1 MLFSLDREASKI
13 MRKPIYN
20 TMPSR
25 LGTQLE
31 GITSY
36 RITQRNCSK
45 RKGFFFLTCSCRFL
59 HMKHYS
65 RNWSID
71 LNIFTIFRVLI
82 LKFFSINISFS
93 YTISERFSKTK
104 YVCTVYK
111 HRQTK
116 NNSTTFL
123 GHWNNKNNT
132 EKSYCLQQ
140 IQIVQKLALSLNRQ
154 VILTYKLSDNFSES
168 YGIALKGKTWPSIFF
183 YWSLEKLN
191 SFQICYSH
199 GFKTKG
205 GPYPIHETRN

>member
-1 MLFSLDREASKI
+1 

-82 LKFFSINISFS
+82 LKFFSINIFFS
-93 YTISERFSKTK
+93 YTISERFSKK
-104 YVCTVYK
+104 KMYVLFINTD
-111 HRQTK
+111 RQKTIRQHFWDIEIIKTIQK
-116 NNSTTFL
+116 NL
-123 GHWNNKNNT
+123 IAYNKF
-132 EKSYCLQQ
+132 
-140 IQIVQKLALSLNRQ
+140 KL
-154 VILTYKLSDNFSES
+154 
-168 YGIALKGKTWPSIFF
+168 
-183 YWSLEKLN
+183 
-191 SFQICYSH
+191 
-199 GFKTKG
+199 FK
-205 GPYPIHETRN
+205 N